1 MSKFFKQGTDV
12 GAVSLCFSEAAEF
25 LSSTVHWEHSGT
37 KKDHVHFENEW
48 MEMGKLHFKNKKA
61 WM

>member
-12 GAVSLCFSEAAEF
+12 GAVLLCFSEAAEF

-37 KKDHVHFENEW
+37 KKDHVHFENE
-48 MEMGKLHFKNKKA
+48 
-61 WM
+61 